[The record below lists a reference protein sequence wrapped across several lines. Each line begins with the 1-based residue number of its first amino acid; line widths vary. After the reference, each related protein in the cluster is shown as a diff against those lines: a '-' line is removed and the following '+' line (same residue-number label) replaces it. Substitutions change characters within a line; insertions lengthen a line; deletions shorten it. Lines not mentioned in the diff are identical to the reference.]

1 MEKFWSFY
9 IDTFTTTFLMEH
21 LTQRLTQLGPLF
33 QNQGTFFYFQIRAR
47 EASHSSLVAHLIISL
62 LFYFKRSFF
71 FVIKNT
77 IADSLLTITVFMYHI
92 LTSCV

>member
-1 MEKFWSFY
+1 MEKFWTFY
-9 IDTFTTTFLMEH
+9 IDTLTTTFLMEN
-21 LTQRLTQLGPLF
+21 LTQRWTQSGPLF
-33 QNQGTFFYFQIRAR
+33 QNQGTFFDFQIRAR
-47 EASHSSLVAHLIISL
+47 EASLSSLVAHLIIPL

-77 IADSLLTITVFMYHI
+77 IADSLLTITVFMYYI